1 MAELLDILNAFPMPL
16 KIAWVVWLAWGIAQM
31 FWYRHD
37 RTSSTASKRPSAP
50 LRRPFVSK
58 PSMPQRA
65 ATRLITPEPVLGKEP
80 AAVKPSPFEPPHLRP
95 APALLEESD
104 HVAEL
109 DKFVADFEINTR
121 HRRSGPLNGA
131 ASPFDGNSHLS
142 A

>member
-1 MAELLDILNAFPMPL
+1 MAELLDILDAFPMPL
-16 KIAWVVWLAWGIAQM
+16 KIGWVVWFAWGIGQI

-65 ATRLITPEPVLGKEP
+65 GTRLITPEPVLGKEP
-80 AAVKPSPFEPPHLRP
+80 PAVEPSPVDPPHPGP
-95 APALLEESD
+95 APALLEVSD
-104 HVAEL
+104 QVAEL
-109 DKFVADFEINTR
+109 DRFVADFEMNTR
-121 HRRSGPLNGA
+121 HRRGGPLNGEPA
-131 ASPFDGNSHLS
+131 PFGGHSPHS